1 MSLKTDLFFAR
12 SCRRLSIMETT
23 EGRVFNTGRDEIS
36 EEEDKIP
43 YIIITNDGTQN
54 QEESKDSEVESD
66 YDNDTVS
73 VLVVS
78 DTRSHLAEL
87 AEEVRKSVKQDVE
100 DMEMDKDMAKEFGFL
115 INDYS
120 FSASAVEYDPSK
132 PCFFQT
138 LTYICETIN
147 Y

>member
-12 SCRRLSIMETT
+12 SCRRLSIMEAT

-54 QEESKDSEVESD
+54 DEESKDVVAESD
-66 YDNDTVS
+66 YDRDTIS

-100 DMEMDKDMAKEFGFL
+100 DMDMDEDMAKEFGFL

-138 LTYICETIN
+138 LTYNCETIN

>member
-54 QEESKDSEVESD
+54 QEESKDAEVETA

-73 VLVVS
+73 VLIVS

-87 AEEVRKSVKQDVE
+87 AEEVRNSVRDDVE
-100 DMEMDKDMAKEFGFL
+100 DMDEEMAKEFGFM
-115 INDYS
+115 IEDYS
-120 FSASAVEYDPSK
+120 FTASPVEYDPSK

-138 LTYICETIN
+138 LTYQCETQN
-147 Y
+147 L